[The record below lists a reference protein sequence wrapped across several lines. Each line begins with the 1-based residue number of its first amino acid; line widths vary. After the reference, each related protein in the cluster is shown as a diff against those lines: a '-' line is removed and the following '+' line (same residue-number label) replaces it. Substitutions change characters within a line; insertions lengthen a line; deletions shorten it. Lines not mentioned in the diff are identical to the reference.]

1 MCPSA
6 DPLAEDAV
14 CGSGPGWIVFEDP
27 DADCDRAD
35 AEELIAGTSID
46 TDVMAATNSGCLS
59 FAGTGFKRVV
69 AGWLHA
75 CGITTSDT
83 VLCWGDNRSGQL
95 GIGGI
100 DAAEVPATEHRVPA
114 PISSDEKF
122 ADLSLGA
129 TQTCGITLDHRAFCW
144 GTNATGQLG
153 DGTTTSRGTP
163 TLVAGG
169 LKFVAIAVSSG
180 FAGGTN
186 VIPPVTGAQGSVGH
200 TCALTVSGA
209 PYCWGWNSDGQLGD
223 GTTIERHAPVAVQG
237 SLTLT
242 TIGAGGASTCGMRQR
257 AVWCWGANRSGQLGN
272 GSIASSVIPVAVGA
286 PFATP

>member
-1 MCPSA
+1 
-6 DPLAEDAV
+6 V
-14 CGSGPGWIVFEDP
+14 K
-27 DADCDRAD
+27 
-35 AEELIAGTSID
+35 
-46 TDVMAATNSGCLS
+46 
-59 FAGTGFKRVV
+59 FKRIV

-100 DAAEVPATEHRVPA
+100 DAPEIAPNEHAVPAR
-114 PISSDEKF
+114 ISSDEKF

-129 TQTCGITLDHRAFCW
+129 TNTCGITLDHRAFCW
-144 GTNATGQLG
+144 GANQTGQLG

-169 LKFVAIAVSSG
+169 LKFVAIALGSG

-186 VIPPVTGAQGSVGH
+186 VTIPATGAQGSVAH
-200 TCALTVSGA
+200 ACALTESGA
-209 PYCWGWNSDGQLGD
+209 PYCWGWNGDGQLGD
-223 GTTIERHAPVAVQG
+223 GTTTERHAPVAVQG

-242 TIGAGGASTCGMRQR
+242 AIAAGGSSTCGMRQR
-257 AVWCWGANRSGQLGN
+257 AIWCWGANRSGQLGN
-272 GSIASSVIPVAVGA
+272 GTLVSSTTPVAVGA
-286 PFATP
+286 PFALP